1 MIITSAAPSNTCDN
15 MYAKVLLSCRIAG
28 AMPLSATDDGWSAAA
43 FMCSRSYRFATP
55 QRRLDMIMEKASS
68 WPMFLVTAFSR
79 MKDTRFHVT
88 LGRPLA
94 GGCEGRG
101 RRSRGPPSKAR
112 PSVSHAS
119 HLVLTLGLHQV
130 MGFCWLIFVGR
141 SLGWGPFARILVPLH
156 QGGQRCDGQSSFRR
170 ANLQSLVL
178 LAGFCN
184 PQHQNSP

>member
-1 MIITSAAPSNTCDN
+1 MFMIITSTAPSDTCDN
-15 MYAKVLLSCRIAG
+15 MYARVLLSCRIAD

-94 GGCEGRG
+94 SAALE
-101 RRSRGPPSKAR
+101 
-112 PSVSHAS
+112 
-119 HLVLTLGLHQV
+119 T
-130 MGFCWLIFVGR
+130 
-141 SLGWGPFARILVPLH
+141 
-156 QGGQRCDGQSSFRR
+156 
-170 ANLQSLVL
+170 
-178 LAGFCN
+178 
-184 PQHQNSP
+184 